1 MEESGNLNCKN
12 YVSYSGVQLPL
23 NLVTPIMGETL
34 EGRITY
40 FRGYYD
46 EDEKLVRVEKV
57 VYGEVEFEHQ
67 YEYYSDGRIK
77 KVKLLDPDEDE
88 PRVMEF
94 D

>member
-1 MEESGNLNCKN
+1 MSEQANLNCKN
-12 YVSYSGVQLPL
+12 FVSYSGVALPL
-23 NLVTPIMGETL
+23 NLVTPIEGETL

-46 EDEKLVRVEKV
+46 DDDMLVKVEKV
-57 VYGEVEFEHQ
+57 VYGEIEFEHE

-77 KVKLLDPDEDE
+77 TVKLFEPDEDE